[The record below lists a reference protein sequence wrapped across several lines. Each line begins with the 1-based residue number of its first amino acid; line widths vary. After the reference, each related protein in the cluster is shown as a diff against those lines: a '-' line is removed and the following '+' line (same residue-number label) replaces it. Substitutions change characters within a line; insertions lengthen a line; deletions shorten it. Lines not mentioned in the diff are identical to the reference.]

1 MIDNITLQISMN
13 VILVHAKM
21 EVPVMILS
29 MDIVVNVS
37 LVTMEPP
44 VTWVSKTE
52 MRLSC
57 IYLVAQIKL

>member
-1 MIDNITLQISMN
+1 MN

>member
-29 MDIVVNVS
+29 MDIVVNAS
-37 LVTMEPP
+37 LVTMDPP
-44 VTWVSKTE
+44 VTWVSKME

-57 IYLVAQIKL
+57 IHLVAQIKL